1 MTEFEVHAPFAPT
14 GDQPKAI
21 TSLVEGVRSG
31 MREQVLLG
39 VTGSGK
45 TFTTA
50 HVIQE
55 LQRPALILSPNKTL
69 AAQLWAEFREF
80 FPNNAVE
87 YFVSFYDYYQPE
99 AYIPRTD
106 TFIEKDSA
114 RNDEIERLRNS
125 ATRSLLTRH
134 DVIVVASV
142 SCIYGIGSPEYY
154 LGGSLTFTVGES
166 IRRDVA
172 VRKLTDL
179 QYTRNDTDFSRS
191 RFRVRGDVLDIF
203 PAYEE
208 IPTRIEFFGDVVD
221 RITDFDTVTGE
232 VLSRK
237 DTITV
242 FPASH
247 YITPEEQ
254 MKEALVD
261 IETELRERLQYFRD
275 RGKLLEAQRLEQ
287 RTLFDLEMMRET
299 GVCAGIENYSRHLT
313 RRKQGE
319 RPYCL
324 LDFLPDDA
332 LIFVDE
338 SHVAIPQLHGM
349 YRGDQARKTS
359 LVDFGF
365 RLPSALDNRPLTFE
379 EWESMIGQV
388 IYTSATPGA
397 FELEHASQ
405 VVEQIIRPTGLID
418 PRLEVRPTK
427 GQIDDVLGEVR
438 KCAQRGERSLVT
450 TLTKRMAEDLCD
462 YLVEMGVRARYL
474 HSDIDTLERVEILH
488 DLRAGA
494 FDVLVGI
501 NLLREGLDLPEVSF
515 IAILDADKEGYL
527 RGYNSL
533 IQIIGRAARNVEGH
547 VFLYGDVLSD
557 AMKRAIAETDR
568 RRAIQVAYNEAHG
581 ITPQSI
587 TKAVRDLELHRDE
600 VKSEAYDLEA
610 AQGLPPDE
618 LFRVAKAMEREMKA
632 AAKDLQFEKAAEI
645 RDELQK
651 VRQHLS
657 SSDHVSISSKSRRRR
672 S

>member
-87 YFVSFYDYYQPE
+87 YFVSFYYYYQPE

-247 YITPEEQ
+247 YVTPEEQ

-338 SHVAIPQLHGM
+338 SHA
-349 YRGDQARKTS
+349 
-359 LVDFGF
+359 FG
-365 RLPSALDNRPLTFE
+365 
-379 EWESMIGQV
+379 
-388 IYTSATPGA
+388 
-397 FELEHASQ
+397 
-405 VVEQIIRPTGLID
+405 
-418 PRLEVRPTK
+418 
-427 GQIDDVLGEVR
+427 
-438 KCAQRGERSLVT
+438 KCRNERTLT
-450 TLTKRMAEDLCD
+450 TLCTFSHFPKNIIDLSLRWPNLESWINESCWSD
-462 YLVEMGVRARYL
+462 YLFNNLGSML
-474 HSDIDTLERVEILH
+474 QFKCSWSCTRV
-488 DLRAGA
+488 D
-494 FDVLVGI
+494 
-501 NLLREGLDLPEVSF
+501 DLPNH
-515 IAILDADKEGYL
+515 ALPLLEG
-527 RGYNSL
+527 
-533 IQIIGRAARNVEGH
+533 
-547 VFLYGDVLSD
+547 
-557 AMKRAIAETDR
+557 
-568 RRAIQVAYNEAHG
+568 
-581 ITPQSI
+581 
-587 TKAVRDLELHRDE
+587 
-600 VKSEAYDLEA
+600 
-610 AQGLPPDE
+610 
-618 LFRVAKAMEREMKA
+618 
-632 AAKDLQFEKAAEI
+632 
-645 RDELQK
+645 
-651 VRQHLS
+651 
-657 SSDHVSISSKSRRRR
+657 
-672 S
+672 